1 MNTVTFTRADGTAKN
16 SYTDWG
22 LLLRPKNIAPPEPKI
37 ITMAIDGRDGDIDLT
52 EWAGAVRYND
62 RAFPLAFYMTDAATD
77 INAKATTI
85 KNWLHGQR
93 VKITFSDDADYYYSA
108 RVSVTA
114 AYNDGGVGMLSM
126 DVIAAPYKYKQEKTL
141 VKRTIDTSEYIVLQ
155 NDRMLS
161 RPKITAGAAFNI
173 VQYSKNLIA
182 PNFSTSTLAGVTYTA
197 DGAGGVTVNGTATG
211 MSYITFSTRT
221 LPAGV
226 YTISGFPLDGSPTKY
241 GGLANA
247 PNLSVSYY
255 AYSGSRTFTLET
267 AQSVHIRFRVFEG
280 ATVSGLYFK
289 PQLEAGDTA
298 TAWEAHKTTSYNV
311 SAGTYEY
318 TNFLLREG
326 LNVVGVAG
334 SGEIS
339 FEWQEGAL

>member
-62 RAFPLAFYMTDAATD
+62 RAFSLSFYMTDAVTD
-77 INAKATTI
+77 INAKATAI

-93 VKITFSDDADYYYSA
+93 VKITFSDDAEYYYSA
-108 RVSVTA
+108 RVSVSDA
-114 AYNDGGVGMLSM
+114 HNDGGVGMLSIK
-126 DVIAAPYKYKQEKTL
+126 VISSPYKYKREKTL
-141 VKRTIDTSEYIVLQ
+141 VYRTIEKSEYVLLK

-161 RPKITAGAAFNI
+161 RPTIRAGASFNI
-173 VQYSKNLIA
+173 VRYGKNLIA
-182 PNFSTSTLAGVTYTA
+182 PNFSTTTLDGVTYTS
-197 DGAGGVTVNGTATG
+197 DGAGGVTVNGTSTG

-226 YTISGFPLDGSPTKY
+226 YTISGFPLDGSETKY
-241 GGLANA
+241 GGLANV

-255 AYSGSRTFTLET
+255 AYNGSRTFTLAT

-280 ATVSGLYFK
+280 TTVDGLYFK

-298 TAWEAHKTTSYNV
+298 TAWEAHASKSYNV
-311 SAGTYEY
+311 SVGTYEY
-318 TNFLLREG
+318 TDFLLREG
-326 LNVVGVAG
+326 INVVGVAG
-334 SGEIS
+334 SGEIT